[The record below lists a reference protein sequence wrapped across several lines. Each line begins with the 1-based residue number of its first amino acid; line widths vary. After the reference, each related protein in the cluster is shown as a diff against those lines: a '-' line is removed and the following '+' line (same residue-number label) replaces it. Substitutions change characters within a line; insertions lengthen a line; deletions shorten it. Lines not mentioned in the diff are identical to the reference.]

1 MAAAEDYRKH
11 ISALSFRSQAFIDG
25 KFVDAASGKTFD
37 CISPIDGKSLAA
49 VAECDAEDV
58 NRAVRA
64 ARAAF
69 TSGRWSNLAPRRRK
83 QIMLKWVALLEKHRD
98 ELALLETLD
107 VGKPISDSRAVDVG
121 SSLNCLQWY
130 AETCDKIYDELAPAR
145 PDSIS
150 MITREPIGVVAAVV
164 PWNFPMMMASWKLGP
179 ALATGNSVIL
189 KPAEQSPLSALRLA
203 ELAAEAGFPEGV
215 LNVLPGFGETA
226 GQALGRHMDVDMVAF
241 TGSTEVGKLFLRYS
255 GETNMKHVSLETGG
269 KSPNIIFADIA
280 DLDHAAQA
288 AAAGVFYNSGQVCTA
303 ATRLIVQDS
312 IKDEFLS
319 LVGKHAAEWMPG
331 DPLDKATK
339 MGSMVDDTQMER
351 VLSYIDIGRKE
362 GAKVAFGG
370 NRTRTS
376 TGGYYIEPT
385 ILDSSTQ
392 RHARRPGGDLR
403 SRPRHSRLQGRRRC
417 DPHRERQH
425 LRPAGESLD
434 ERSHAGTQGGAG
446 PESRHRQRQQHRRRR
461 RHRTVRRLQA
471 VRYRTRQVA
480 PRAREIPADQ
490 AHLHSTVAAGALD
503 SISLS
508 GITRLPY
515 RVRKRN

>member
-98 ELALLETLD
+98 ELALIETLD
-107 VGKPISDSRAVDVG
+107 VGKPISDSRSVDVS

-269 KSPNIIFADIA
+269 KSPNIIFADIE

-331 DPLDKATK
+331 DPLDKETK
-339 MGSMVDDTQMER
+339 MGSMVDDSQMDR
-351 VLSYIDIGRKE
+351 VLSYIDVGRKE

-370 NRTRTS
+370 NRTRAS
-376 TGGYYIEPT
+376 TGGFYIEPT
-385 ILDSSTQ
+385 ILDSVRNDMRVAQEEIFGPVLATLGFKDDEDAVRIANDSIYGLQANLWTNDLT
-392 RHARRPGGDLR
+392 RAHKVARALKAGTVNVNNTDGGDVTA
-403 SRPRHSRLQGRRRC
+403 PF
-417 DPHRERQH
+417 
-425 LRPAGESLD
+425 
-434 ERSHAGTQGGAG
+434 GGYK
-446 PESRHRQRQQHRRRR
+446 Q
-461 RHRTVRRLQA
+461 
-471 VRYRTRQVA
+471 
-480 PRAREIPADQ
+480 
-490 AHLHSTVAAGALD
+490 
-503 SISLS
+503 S
-508 GITRLPY
+508 GIGRDKSLHALEKYQQIKHTYIQL
-515 RVRKRN
+515 